1 MEQLNALSALDQAQV
16 NALLTAKVQLEND
29 MRRVKLDQEIEWA
42 KQAEDAKIIV
52 TDPYNEERNAVSG
65 YTREKPR
72 GFVAFK

>member
-1 MEQLNALSALDQAQV
+1 M
-16 NALLTAKVQLEND
+16 QLEND
-29 MRRVKLDQEIEWA
+29 MRRVRLDQEIEWA